1 MATTAWVAIGSITLD
16 STAPSVTF
24 SSIPATYRDLVLIVN
39 ATTSANA
46 VVAIRLNS
54 DSGGNY
60 YFVQMRGYSSTAASG
75 SSSGVAQIW
84 ISDSASVASDPI
96 MMRAEI
102 MDYSATDKQKTVLGR
117 ADYSNSNNGSLVE
130 ATANRWASTAAV
142 NAVSIFTSSGSFSA
156 GSTFTLYG
164 SNRL

>member
-1 MATTAWVAIGSITLD
+1 MTTAWVPLATTTLSATD
-16 STAPSVTF
+16 SAVDF
-24 SSIPATYRDLVLIVN
+24 SSIPATYRDLVLVVD

-46 VVAIRLNS
+46 VVALRLNS

-75 SSSGVAQIW
+75 SASGVAQIW
-84 ISDSASVASDPI
+84 ISDSASVAGDPI
-96 MMRAEI
+96 MLKAQI
-102 MDYSATDKQKTVLGR
+102 MDYSDTSKHKTVLGR

-130 ATANRWASTAAV
+130 ATVNRWASTSAV
-142 NAVSIFTSSGSFSA
+142 NAISIFTSSGSFQV
-156 GSTFTLYG
+156 GSTFSLWG